1 MFSFAA
7 SYITTGRWSVS
18 SPASGIVLVSFMVFL
33 LDIVVRMKS
42 NLRCC
47 TEIFAFVP
55 GVDFA
60 GSRKKKCFWWTGHAL
75 RRGSVCVVHCS
86 YTLCWCRCK
95 GPSVDSMAVFS
106 CPPCREGRPWRQ
118 LSRHLTPSWCC
129 LRVAKK
135 KLIFSLVRVGESL
148 QGAYAWK

>member
-18 SPASGIVLVSFMVFL
+18 SPASGIVLVSLMVFL

-60 GSRKKKCFWWTGHAL
+60 GSRKK
-75 RRGSVCVVHCS
+75 SVFDEQVMLCAEAQYVLSTVA
-86 YTLCWCRCK
+86 TLC
-95 GPSVDSMAVFS
+95 VDVAV
-106 CPPCREGRPWRQ
+106 RAQVWIPWRFS
-118 LSRHLTPSWCC
+118 LAHPAE
-129 LRVAKK
+129 RVAHDDN
-135 KLIFSLVRVGESL
+135 FLVI
-148 QGAYAWK
+148 